1 MDFFTAPRATVL
13 FKDGR
18 RPGRVAWIQYG
29 SRSDQPDALVVRRRI
44 YERPRVV
51 RIPAEMV
58 EAVERETQTLHI
70 DVAYHP
76 NHFFLRQP
84 LER

>member
-1 MDFFTAPRATVL
+1 MAADWAAWRGSSTDHAPTSQTRSSS
-13 FKDGR
+13 
-18 RPGRVAWIQYG
+18 VAASTSGHGWYG
-29 SRSDQPDALVVRRRI
+29 S
-44 YERPRVV
+44 
-51 RIPAEMV
+51 PAEMV

-70 DVAYHP
+70 EVAYHP